1 MWGKRI
7 AFGGGHLAGAVDKVS
22 PLLCHAEFLSLR
34 PDVVP
39 PFIRSAKNH
48 RFRKGESGAELA
60 AVTCAK
66 SARACSSFF
75 S

>member
-1 MWGKRI
+1 MWGKTI

-39 PFIRSAKNH
+39 PFIRSAKESSIPEG
-48 RFRKGESGAELA
+48 RKRRRVSRRDVRQVGAGLL
-60 AVTCAK
+60 
-66 SARACSSFF
+66 
-75 S
+75 